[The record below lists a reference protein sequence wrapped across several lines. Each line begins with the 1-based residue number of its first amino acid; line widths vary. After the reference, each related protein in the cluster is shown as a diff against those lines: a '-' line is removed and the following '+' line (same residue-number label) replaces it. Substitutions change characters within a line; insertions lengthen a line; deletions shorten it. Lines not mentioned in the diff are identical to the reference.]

1 MGTNKYLLN
10 GKNGRLEIKN
20 NYGKFE
26 ILFDLQDYE
35 IIKNYTWRILPN
47 KKFNTYYAISGSHK
61 KQILMHRLITN
72 CPANKVI
79 DHKNH
84 NGLDNQK
91 ANLKICTRLENM
103 QNQRFR
109 ITNSSG
115 YSNIVFEKD
124 RNKWRVII
132 RFNKKYYRK
141 RFTNIEDAIL
151 HRNKM
156 YAFLGK
162 GDDALSEPIITQ

>member
-1 MGTNKYLLN
+1 MLTLPIKKKWFDMIKSGEKKEEY
-10 GKNGRLEIKN
+10 REIKPYYASRFYN
-20 NYGKFE
+20 NYIASGVGLE
-26 ILFDLQDYE
+26 WILNNNPIVYQD
-35 IIKNYTWRILPN
+35 IILRN
-47 KKFNTYYAISGSHK
+47 
-61 KQILMHRLITN
+61 
-72 CPANKVI
+72 
-79 DHKNH
+79 
-84 NGLDNQK
+84 
-91 ANLKICTRLENM
+91 
-103 QNQRFR
+103 
-109 ITNSSG
+109 G

-132 RFNKKYYRK
+132 RFNKKNYRK